1 MFQNCIARSWP
12 SLSCAGTATCLQLR
26 GLLVSLLLAASPIV
40 TLPPAKAQDQ
50 AGPPRRWATD
60 VQLAPWSQMQMQL
73 PQGTSAVTVPGPASN
88 QIRLAQL
95 PEQVPPRLAP
105 PQQQLPAQPANAPQQ
120 PAPAPSR
127 LELLPPLPQGLEP
140 PAASPATKQLYGR
153 FIERTVDPE
162 NRLDLIVGH
171 PRVLV
176 FAATPKRIYLPDD
189 QIAAYQVISDT
200 EISLV
205 GLKPGTTVLNIWVAD
220 PEAKPKGERIL
231 SYLVTVIPPPRQKE
245 ELEARYKALQAEV
258 NQAFPCSTIELSLIG
273 DRLVVRGVAKDSI
286 EATHILSIIAQHSPR
301 QAYDQFG
308 QEVQIV
314 QQVAGYDENDPLLQ
328 NEESDFR
335 RGVVDPRALAR
346 AGIVNLLQIPG
357 EQQVMLRVTVAEVNR
372 TAARS
377 IGLNFSVADNSGN
390 TVFQSLA
397 GNIASST
404 GTNQGLANILAS
416 LDDGQVLLAVNAL
429 RSLKLAKTLAEPNL
443 VTLNG
448 HPANF
453 QAGGRFPVPIIGGF
467 TGNGLQG
474 VAFVPF
480 GVQLQFTPYVV
491 DRDRVRLSVNA
502 EVSTRDEALG
512 TSIGGGG
519 AGSTQVSGLSTRNF
533 TTTVELREGQT
544 LAVAGLIQNNFGADT
559 DRVPFWGDLPII
571 GAAGGFN
578 RTSSGEQEL
587 VILITPELVH
597 PLEACQTP
605 NIPGSDVFEPGDV
618 EFYLGNRLESRRSR
632 DWRASVRTD
641 YHRIRAG
648 DKFCEDQFIIGP
660 NGPTYGCCNLPGLQ
674 GGPCAVCNQPGMP
687 IEALPP
693 GIPTPAFNPR

>member
-1 MFQNCIARSWP
+1 MRHDLVHRFANSQPRLRWRAGWLAVCSAVVASVAWAQIRGPAPTPARP
-12 SLSCAGTATCLQLR
+12 FDFGQL
-26 GLLVSLLLAASPIV
+26 
-40 TLPPAKAQDQ
+40 
-50 AGPPRRWATD
+50 
-60 VQLAPWSQMQMQL
+60 QMQL
-73 PQGTSAVTVPGPASN
+73 PAGTTLVTEQQQP
-88 QIRLAQL
+88 RLAQANQ
-95 PEQVPPRLAP
+95 PIEGPPAAPPAGVQIVPPRPLDPLAP
-105 PQQQLPAQPANAPQQ
+105 PAAPRSE
-120 PAPAPSR
+120 PPPVGR
-127 LELLPPLPQGLEP
+127 LELLPPLPPGLEP
-140 PAASPATKQLYGR
+140 PAPTPATRQLFDR
-153 FIERTVDPE
+153 FVERTVDPQ

-171 PRVLV
+171 PRILV
-176 FAATPKRIYLPDD
+176 FAATPRRIYLPDEE
-189 QIAAYQVISDT
+189 IAAYQVISDT

-220 PEAKPKGERIL
+220 PEAKPRGERIL
-231 SYLVTVIPPPRQKE
+231 SYLVTVVPPPQQKE
-245 ELEARYKALQAEV
+245 QLEARYLALQKEI

-273 DRLVVRGVAKDSI
+273 DRLIVRGMAKDAI
-286 EATHILSIIAQHSPR
+286 EATHILSIVAQSSPR

-308 QEVQIV
+308 QAVPIV
-314 QQVAGYDENDPLLQ
+314 QQVAGFEEIDPLLQ
-328 NEESDFR
+328 GEESALR
-335 RGVVDPRALAR
+335 RSVIDPQALAR

-377 IGLNFSVADNSGN
+377 IGLNFSVADNGGN
-390 TVFQSLA
+390 TVFRSLT
-397 GNIASST
+397 GNLLQGGT
-404 GTNQGLANILAS
+404 GGTNQGLANILAS

-429 RSLKLAKTLAEPNL
+429 RTLKLAKTLAEPNL

-467 TGNGLQG
+467 TNNGLQG

-512 TSIGGGG
+512 TNISSGGSGG
-519 AGSTQVSGLSTRNF
+519 TQVSGLSTRNF

-559 DRVPFWGDLPII
+559 DRVPFWGDLPVI
-571 GAAGGFN
+571 GWTGGFN

-605 NIPGSDVFEPGDV
+605 NVPGSDVFEPGDL

-660 NGPTYGCCNLPGLQ
+660 NGPTYGCCNPGATGAGACLNC
-674 GGPCAVCNQPGMP
+674 PPPGSY
-687 IEALPP
+687 EQLPP
-693 GIPTPAFNPR
+693 PAPLTTPRADFQP

>member
-1 MFQNCIARSWP
+1 MRPRRIVTCQTRPAVNHVPIAPRVM
-12 SLSCAGTATCLQLR
+12 
-26 GLLVSLLLAASPIV
+26 LLVLACALARPAWGQGYGQSPAVRPVPIPTLRPPV
-40 TLPPAKAQDQ
+40 GAGAWDQMQSRLPPGTTFAAP
-50 AGPPRRWATD
+50 AGEQPLRIA
-60 VQLAPWSQMQMQL
+60 QL
-73 PQGTSAVTVPGPASN
+73 PQAVAPLPA
-88 QIRLAQL
+88 LAQ
-95 PEQVPPRLAP
+95 PQNPPANS
-105 PQQQLPAQPANAPQQ
+105 QPANP
-120 PAPAPSR
+120 PPPVGR
-127 LELLPPLPQGLEP
+127 LELLPPLPPGLEP
-140 PAASPATKQLYGR
+140 PTPSAATRQIYDR
-153 FIERTVDPE
+153 FIQRTVDPE

-171 PRVLV
+171 PRILV
-176 FAATPKRIYLPDD
+176 FAATPRRIYLPDE
-189 QIAAYQVISDT
+189 QVAAYQVVSDT

-220 PEAKPKGERIL
+220 PDAPKGERIL
-231 SYLVTVIPPPRQKE
+231 SYLVTVVPPPRQKE
-245 ELEARYKALQAEV
+245 ELDARYRALQNEI

-273 DRLVVRGVAKDSI
+273 DRLVVRGMAKDAI
-286 EATHILSIIAQHSPR
+286 EASQILSIVAQHSPR
-301 QAYDQFG
+301 KAYDQFG

-314 QQVAGYDENDPLLQ
+314 QQVAGYEEVDPLLQ
-328 NEESDFR
+328 SEESAMR
-335 RGVVDPRALAR
+335 RSIVDPRALAG

-377 IGLNFSVADNSGN
+377 IGLNFSVTNNDGT
-390 TVFQSLA
+390 TVFRSLT
-397 GNIASST
+397 GNLGGSGT
-404 GTNQGLANILAS
+404 GTQGLANILAS
-416 LDDGQVLLAVNAL
+416 LDNGQVLLAVNAL
-429 RSLKLAKTLAEPNL
+429 RTLKLAKTLAEPNL

-448 HPANF
+448 HTANF

-519 AGSTQVSGLSTRNF
+519 AGSTAVSGLSTRNF

-559 DRVPFWGDLPII
+559 DRVPFWGDLPLI
-571 GAAGGFN
+571 GATGGFN

-605 NIPGSDVFEPGDV
+605 NVPGSDVFEPGDL
-618 EFYLGNRLESRRSR
+618 EFFLGNRLESRRSR

-648 DKFCEDQFIIGP
+648 DKYCDDQFIIGP
-660 NGPTYGCCNLPGLQ
+660 AGPTYGCCHLPGAA
-674 GGPCAVCNQPGMP
+674 GDPCLNCPPPAMQM
-687 IEALPP
+687 EQLPVP
-693 GIPTPAFNPR
+693 APTFNPK